1 MQEPKQDKR
10 KVLYDAVSKDYSIGT
25 YDEFVNKLNDPTKRK
40 SFYDGVGAEY
50 NLGNY
55 DEFESKIGVVKKKD
69 GTKPNSA
76 STSASPKQDLV
87 QKNGSSGTPQFE
99 YKPIKDER
107 GREVFEKDASGK
119 LVPAKEKVLKGYA
132 SSTEERGIVRE
143 ELKQK
148 ALKEVKPS
156 VKYQDYKVATQPKQ
170 EEIDLLSQD
179 VDAEI
184 NQQGF
189 LNGLKTGAKK
199 GVNFLADAFTAIGT
213 LGTETDGPEVFDEQ
227 PFSKESKEA
236 EKQLLSEFEGE
247 KSRVTP
253 DAIKERTKKIVLDK
267 KVEALKVDKNN
278 EFLSKL
284 PESEKKA
291 LELERV
297 SQYKTISDRDKYL
310 ATESSLLINELES
323 LSKDYAIVKA
333 IAEKA
338 SKNGTELTPEF
349 IEKSLELENN
359 LTSKVDD
366 YQKLEKEYSEN
377 TEEIGSAEEEVDF
390 LKRNYSGYEK
400 FKTNVKLGL
409 GDLYVNVSKG
419 LPVLIS
425 DLDDMTLE
433 KLRFGSG
440 EGIMSEEER
449 KVLIDEIIDWESAKS
464 QTKNKYKRDVEFGSI
479 NTGNIGQFIAQE
491 IGTQIPVFAQMALPG
506 GVVSIGVTSA
516 SDKYGQMEMES
527 NQISFNFKG
536 NEIQGYQKED
546 GSIVDGSGFSYNPDD
561 VKITSF
567 IKPDYS
573 KSQMLATAVGFG
585 TAEAVLG
592 ALPTKNALGRVVRS
606 FENSNKRQLLRSGF
620 KSFVT
625 KPGKEA
631 FQESWTEGA
640 TSVIQNF
647 LDIKVLGK
655 NDVGLFDNVDHAMF
669 TGGLLGGMMGSVPA
683 IAGLASRPFSNKT
696 ETKVV
701 RKNLAEILALRE
713 QLNNPDISDAV
724 RKATNDKIN
733 TLETENTK
741 VLTNIAERSKGLTK
755 EAYEAIVSIDKKQ
768 ELLRLQASEI
778 KADKS
783 IKDDFKQQLLNDLKV
798 EFNMLEDKRSTLNS
812 KEATILDTLPDSEK
826 SKLRNEATEII
837 KLENTGDGEAKI
849 DDKQVTKKAIELY
862 EKSNAVQ
869 QEATTTETKQE
880 TQPQAEV
887 QETEQEAITKEDI
900 EVRRKETESKI
911 KRKDLFSD
919 GGTFSNILGESGV
932 DSVPTR
938 HTETNGIEF
947 VEFSNPNTGIV
958 DVVMSGTSSNDFVG
972 YYRVYENG
980 KPTEKWSSKFEN
992 QSRNKENFKTMI
1004 GGVQSML
1011 PKGHLYTE
1019 KTSISTD
1026 GLRVW
1031 EQQLSRGYEIQTD
1044 ENGNIVTNE
1053 VTINGDAIVNELGID
1068 VNQGNFDNI
1077 SVTNRQQFE
1086 SVKKALLPYLQKLGL
1101 NESNIRN
1108 VNGTVEIDLPVLRQ
1122 KTNKEQSNNNQI
1134 NEPSDNN
1141 VSQEVDVNSPNPNQ
1155 IKTISELEVE
1165 NKTTLPKIP
1174 SEKIFKN
1181 EVSPLNRNQT
1191 KGVDKIID
1199 DRKEN
1204 DLPIEEVDVNLIFPT
1219 QKTVNTNNLKKTSG
1233 ITEETKIDEPIILVK
1248 ENGKYFVVDGHHRI
1262 SNEILNGKSTV
1273 KAKVFDNE
1281 STQTENIAPDG
1292 NVGIGVKP
1300 LAEVGGKTKPKT
1312 KVDKSQ
1318 NVSPTVDSKP
1328 IEGENEVEYA
1338 LNEINKGI
1346 LEWSGDIL
1354 SPRIDLGIS
1363 WADIRKGEADIKRG
1377 KPNTVPAKRLVEAI
1391 NNAKKEGGYRY
1402 KQGTGGP
1409 NMRSTQFVSFDDMQK
1424 ATNQDGLTDAEI
1436 NEIAEKEDVLAKQYD
1451 EYFNSLDEESQ
1462 NEILENYE
1470 NKPRE
1475 ISENTEI
1482 GKSENDVSNEQKE
1495 EGAREEKVKEDSVLD
1510 RILNQDELKDTF
1522 DFLDSLKIDPNDLKA
1537 TLPFLPN
1544 VWNAFI
1550 DAVKLSM
1557 KAGNTMRKAILEAK
1571 NVLESNGFDKL
1582 EINKVLVAFQNKYD
1596 APNKTFQSE
1605 KGKKSLLS
1613 RMAEGKDSEVKKA
1626 ISDYSLDYEVENQ
1639 EIAQRNADLFVEK
1652 VGIRSALKAVRKGSI
1667 VGAEKAF
1674 VYAKIIDVIS
1684 NEITNVPESEIQEL
1698 EDINLQ
1704 VLEEIGIEFDKES
1717 RNAGRFISAL
1727 QKVYSSSSGRYNL
1740 TKQVQSYKARHDG
1753 NIPDEVLKKFLEADK
1768 KIKEYEKR
1776 IEQLEAEKKI
1786 QEEEKAFND
1795 IVEAVIRKSKL
1806 EKNKGITNKAKAKAF
1821 ADKLRTFKTTNKGTL
1836 NASTPMSLAYDLAI
1850 ETAAKTIEKTG
1861 IIADAVKNGIDII
1874 RKSKLNDLEK
1884 QEAVSQFLNAFDV
1897 NEGSTSNLKI
1907 DDDGKLKIPH
1917 SLIREKVEQ
1926 GIDNIDDLVDSIYE
1940 DVLEMYPDNELNKR
1954 EVRDLITQYGKTIN
1968 PTKDVIELEIS
1979 RLKSLGKLLS
1989 GIEDALSG
1997 KRPLRSGLQKRELT
2011 LEERNQKRKLRELLR
2026 DLPMD
2031 DGDLSKAW
2039 KTALDTIKTRLNNEI
2054 QDLDDQISKGEKRKG
2069 EKTQIEYDAEAN
2081 SLKELRDEKRKILDE
2096 LVGKPELT
2104 EEQKIEKSMIL
2115 VQKSIDAL
2123 QSKIIN
2129 GEIEYN
2135 TKPTPVS
2142 NAKLDAL
2149 KKQRKE
2155 LYKQIDQMR
2164 KDSGLAEKK
2173 RLDLAKRSRIRR
2185 IEELKDKI
2193 ERRDFSK
2200 KEVKELPVDAELLEL
2215 ESKLQEQK
2223 GIYEKEKYIDELNNR
2238 SRFRKFASTFV
2249 DLIGVT
2255 RVLKAGGEFSQV
2267 LVQQG
2272 FLTPEMLIR
2281 NPKEFFRA
2289 FAMLGKAFVSPD
2301 KAKEYEDKMKAHPLY
2316 PLMQKTRLSLTG
2328 TDHRLDAQEENY
2340 QLDMVTDIW
2349 NIIGDKIDKISGGKD
2364 VLTLTGLFKKLL
2376 NKELT
2381 ESDRKSL
2388 GTQFKEGSFWK
2399 MFERAAVT
2407 YSNHIKI
2414 VKFEQGVTELQ
2425 KDLKDPINDIEDYK
2439 RVSNYINV
2447 FSGRAG
2453 LGKAE
2458 FISKD
2463 AALFI
2468 FSLRNAVSQFQQLN
2482 PFYYLVTLG
2491 DAKQFRDIKT
2501 LGDIKK
2507 IRPTS
2512 AQKMAVKSFMTSTTA
2527 IIGFKLAFMAIAN
2540 SGKGDDEEKWT
2551 FETDPRSSDYGK
2563 MRKGKTTFDMWHGL
2577 NGLFVLYSRIL
2588 LQETKSIKTGEIK
2601 ELGKG
2606 FGTATTSELLI
2617 RYVTNKFAPSAGYAW
2632 RLGYTH
2638 KEIDPDTGESFR
2650 VDPYGNV
2657 FGEKEMVDL
2666 FIPIYYGAVYE
2677 ISQED
2682 PDTYQKFLTSL
2693 GLLGMSV
2700 GADTEGDKFKKKKKK
2715 KSQIRF

>member
-1 MQEPKQDKR
+1 MTQIDPNKKKQLDQNIKNMLANGASEEDVV
-10 KVLYDAVSKDYSIGT
+10 KYSKDFH
-25 YDEFVNKLNDPTKRK
+25 EKFL
-40 SFYDGVGAEY
+40 
-50 NLGNY
+50 
-55 DEFESKIGVVKKKD
+55 VKKKE
-69 GTKPNSA
+69 S
-76 STSASPKQDLV
+76 SQSPSVQPKSGSV

-99 YKPIKDER
+99 YKPIKDKR
-107 GREVFEKDASGK
+107 GREVFKKDASGN

-170 EEIDLLSQD
+170 EEIDLLSQE

-213 LGTETDGPEVFDEQ
+213 LGTETDGPEIFDEQ

-253 DAIKERTKKIVLDK
+253 EAIKERTKKIVLDK
-267 KVEALKVDKNN
+267 RIEGLKIDKNN

-310 ATESSLLINELES
+310 ATESSLLVNELES

-333 IAEKA
+333 IAEKS

-349 IEKSLELENN
+349 IEKSLELEND
-359 LTSKVDD
+359 LTSKIDE
-366 YQKLEKEYSEN
+366 YQKIEKEYSEN

-491 IGTQIPVFAQMALPG
+491 IGTQIPIFAQMALPG
-506 GVVSIGVTSA
+506 GVVSLGVTSA
-516 SDKYGQMEMES
+516 ADKYGQMEMES

-546 GSIVDGSGFSYNPDD
+546 GSIVDGSGFNYNPDD

-592 ALPTKNALGRVVRS
+592 ALPTKNAFGRVVRS
-606 FENSNKRQLLRSGF
+606 FENSSKRQLLRSGF

-625 KPGKEA
+625 KPAKEG

-733 TLETENTK
+733 TLEVENNT

-798 EFNMLEDKRSTLNS
+798 EFNMLEDKRSTLNT
-812 KEATILDTLPDSEK
+812 KEATILDTLSDSEK

-837 KLENTGDGEAKI
+837 KSEHTGDGEAKI

-869 QEATTTETKQE
+869 QEATTTENKQE

-887 QETEQEAITKEDI
+887 KETEQENIDKGKVEKPSDEKQLEDI
-900 EVRRKETESKI
+900 ENG
-911 KRKDLFSD
+911 DLV
-919 GGTFSNILGESGV
+919 TF
-932 DSVPTR
+932 T
-938 HTETNGIEF
+938 
-947 VEFSNPNTGIV
+947 
-958 DVVMSGTSSNDFVG
+958 
-972 YYRVYENG
+972 YENKNEIPEIFKDKISLESEING
-980 KPTEKWSSKFEN
+980 KKQIK
-992 QSRNKENFKTMI
+992 
-1004 GGVQSML
+1004 
-1011 PKGHLYTE
+1011 
-1019 KTSISTD
+1019 
-1026 GLRVW
+1026 
-1031 EQQLSRGYEIQTD
+1031 
-1044 ENGNIVTNE
+1044 
-1053 VTINGDAIVNELGID
+1053 VTIAKSLAEY
-1068 VNQGNFDNI
+1068 
-1077 SVTNRQQFE
+1077 
-1086 SVKKALLPYLQKLGL
+1086 YLQ
-1101 NESNIRN
+1101 NE
-1108 VNGTVEIDLPVLRQ
+1108 
-1122 KTNKEQSNNNQI
+1122 EQSNNNQI

-1181 EVSPLNRNQT
+1181 EVSPLNKNQT

-1273 KAKVFDNE
+1273 KAKVFENE
-1281 STQTENIAPDG
+1281 STQGENNVSDG
-1292 NVGIGVKP
+1292 NSRIGIEP
-1300 LAEVGGKTKPKT
+1300 LAEVGGIEEQATKNAPT
-1312 KVDKSQ
+1312 KSI
-1318 NVSPTVDSKP
+1318 SPTVDSKP

-1338 LNEINKGI
+1338 LKEINKGI

-1391 NNAKKEGGYRY
+1391 NNAKKDGGYRY

-1409 NMRSTQFVSFDDMQK
+1409 NMRSAQFVSFEDMQK

-1436 NEIAEKEDVLAKQYD
+1436 NEINQKEDDLAKQYD
-1451 EYFNSLDEESQ
+1451 EEFKKLDEESQ

-1475 ISENTEI
+1475 ISENSEI

-1544 VWNAFI
+1544 IWNAFI

-1704 VLEEIGIEFDKES
+1704 VLEEIGVEFDKES

-2031 DGDLSKAW
+2031 DADLSKAW

-2453 LGKAE
+2453 LGRLE
-2458 FISKD
+2458 FLSKD

-2482 PFYYLVTLG
+2482 PFYYVLTLG

-2507 IRPTS
+2507 IRPTA

-2577 NGLFVLYSRIL
+2577 NGLFVLYSRIF

-2606 FGTATTSELLI
+2606 FGTATASELLI

-2632 RLGYTH
+2632 KLGYTH
-2638 KEIDPDTGESFR
+2638 KEIDPKTGESFR